1 MDSNSCRSP
10 RIIGHCNNPALPFC
24 LVCGRG
30 ISSCSVLKY
39 WLENGKQEVL
49 GCCNV
54 RESYRPALDQG
65 YLPVTAKALYYL
77 GQDVPPRR
85 RSLRRSRLRRRH
97 RNDERRRRLT
107 LASHDF
113 HRGFWASTRVSQSL
127 SDLLPLPPFKAVACS
142 PSNGERAEGATGSW
156 RFGSFY
162 IKDYCSQ

>member
-1 MDSNSCRSP
+1 M
-10 RIIGHCNNPALPFC
+10 
-24 LVCGRG
+24 
-30 ISSCSVLKY
+30 LKY

-113 HRGFWASTRVSQSL
+113 HRGF
-127 SDLLPLPPFKAVACS
+127 
-142 PSNGERAEGATGSW
+142 
-156 RFGSFY
+156 
-162 IKDYCSQ
+162 